1 MKKLLILV
9 AVLCPF
15 SLFGQMSS
23 TGAITAS
30 GSTCGTTN
38 ACIPLTLF
46 NSPSIS
52 TTSASVVV
60 TGTFSGTLQFEAS
73 TDGVT
78 FSSIPGIPLAGG
90 ASVTSAT
97 STGTWTFGIAALA
110 QFRVRASA
118 FASGSATVTIQASGG
133 GSASSAAAIAALFGG
148 PGTSSQFLAANG
160 TIQSVAVV
168 PSVASCA
175 TTTTCSNTAV
185 VAPRFVRGTV
195 PLTAGAATVTGI
207 SPAFTSTAT
216 FNCTA
221 TDTTAAAAV
230 SVAMTSASSI
240 TFAGTSTDTISYLC
254 VGN

>member
-9 AVLCPF
+9 AVLC
-15 SLFGQMSS
+15 SLPVFGQMSS
-23 TGAITAS
+23 TGNITAS

-46 NSPSIS
+46 NSPTLS
-52 TTSASVVV
+52 TTSATVVIS
-60 TGTFSGTLQFEAS
+60 GTFTGTLQFEAS
-73 TDGVT
+73 TDGVN
-78 FSSIPGIPLAGG
+78 FIAIPGFPLAGG

-97 STGTWTFGIAALA
+97 STGTWSFSIAALT
-110 QFRVRASA
+110 QMRVRASA
-118 FASGSATVTIQASGG
+118 FASGTAAITIQASGG
-133 GSASSAAAIAALFGG
+133 GNSI
-148 PGTSSQFLAANG
+148 
-160 TIQSVAVV
+160 SVL
-168 PSVASCA
+168 SCA
-175 TTTTCSNTAV
+175 TTTTCANTV
-185 VAPRFVRGTV
+185 VGTPRFVRGTV
-195 PLTAGAATVTGI
+195 ALAAGAAVVSGI
-207 SPAFTSTAT
+207 SPAFTSTST